1 MTTQQQTTLINGI
14 DPNEVKEMVSA
25 IAQDARQ
32 GSLAFQVSTAWIDGQ
47 RSLSR
52 VKAFEWAGQ
61 HYGRSYTLTIDEP
74 EELGGTDLGP
84 NPQEVLLAALNA
96 CIVATFVGI
105 ATLHGVQLEKV
116 EVTSTG
122 RLDLRGFFKL
132 DEAIAPGYQELGWT
146 ITVKGDAAPEQLREI
161 YQAAIAAS
169 PNLWNIVNPVNT
181 VPELRIEA

>member
-1 MTTQQQTTLINGI
+1 MTTQQQTSLLNGLNL
-14 DPNEVKEMVSA
+14 NEVQEMVGA
-25 IAQDARQ
+25 IIQDANQ
-32 GSLAFQVSTAWIDGQ
+32 AKLTFQVSTAWMDGQ

-61 HYGRSYTLTIDEP
+61 SYNRSYTLTIDEP

-105 ATLHGVQLEKV
+105 ATMHGIQLEKV

-132 DEAIAPGYQELGWT
+132 DESVQAGYQDLNWA
-146 ITVKGDAAPEQLREI
+146 IVVKGDATPEQLQEV
-161 YQAAIAAS
+161 YQAAVAAS
-169 PNLWNIVNPVNT
+169 PNLWNLMNPVKV